1 MYWAMISA
9 CDETNYAVQNM
20 FSDRSREMKNLEKER
35 LSIDSEWDED
45 GVMTALMQTG
55 VVGQAPEETAKE
67 AFDEVMTCM
76 QEPWVLGLEKTRVPL
91 LVDGS
96 FCHKN
101 WYEAK

>member
-1 MYWAMISA
+1 VAMMAMLKINNS
-9 CDETNYAVQNM
+9 ELL
-20 FSDRSREMKNLEKER
+20 KR
-35 LSIDSEWDED
+35 LGWIL
-45 GVMTALMQTG
+45 LMQVHDEVILEG
-55 VVGQAPEETAKE
+55 PEETAKE